1 MWLLKRKRKRVTVIF
16 LCVLQ
21 QEEEEGLWFLFQKT
35 KYLYDR
41 EEKKTFV
48 PLTFPTHHS
57 VQFYMDWKGYQDDS
71 DVAAAVKKF
80 GTNV

>member
-35 KYLYDR
+35 KYLYDG

>member
-1 MWLLKRKRKRVTVIF
+1 MTVIF
-16 LCVLQ
+16 LYVLQ
-21 QEEEEGLWFLFQKT
+21 QEEGEGLWFLFQKT
-35 KYLYDR
+35 KYLYDG